1 MAKSMDLIRKSVGA
15 DAIKAAGNAI
25 RLAVAV
31 TDTDLVTGSLGILGL
46 WGNTVERFPLANLSG
61 VRTVCNPGM
70 NMLQVESTGERPR
83 SLSITYAPEAEAAFA
98 VIIAL
103 LEARLA
109 ERQGACTR

>member
-1 MAKSMDLIRKSVGA
+1 MAKSMDLIRNAVGA

-31 TDTDLVTGSLGILGL
+31 TSTDLVTGTVGILGL
-46 WGNTVERFPLANLSG
+46 WGNKVERFPLANLAG

-70 NMLQVESTGERPR
+70 NMVQVEFNGEPPQT
-83 SLSITYAPEAEAAFA
+83 LTIIYTPEAEAEFA
-98 VIIAL
+98 AIIAL

-109 ERQGACTR
+109 ARQGAGIR